1 MERKSGLEY
10 LKDPY
15 LVVKFQK
22 YFGIHSVTEVKQ
34 KNNSIKSQ
42 KSRHSSLIRGNENF
56 EIKHRHL
63 NPTTFRNDPSD
74 ENSVEVG
81 NCEFKVETRP
91 NGNSSSNPSGLVEDS
106 TLSSESDVEALPYLI
121 TNKFWYYFFLFG
133 TYLGDEVFYASFI
146 PFWFWNIDG
155 AVGRRIVMVWT
166 IIMYIGELIILTH
179 KLLLTQSIGSWKVLK
194 CHWEKFILKRTLVRN
209 LKIFS

>member
-1 MERKSGLEY
+1 MERKSGFEY

-22 YFGIHSVTEVKQ
+22 YFGVHSLTDVKQ
-34 KNNSIKSQ
+34 KHSSIKSH
-42 KSRHSSLIRGNENF
+42 KNRHASLIKGNEKF
-56 EIKHRHL
+56 EIKHRHSDL
-63 NPTTFRNDPSD
+63 ISFINDPSD

-81 NCEFKVETRP
+81 SCGFKVETRP
-91 NGNSSSNPSGLVEDS
+91 NGNSSSNPAGLVEDS

-121 TNKFWYYFFLFG
+121 TNKVWYYFFLFA

-166 IIMYIGELIILTH
+166 IIMYIGRLIILT
-179 KLLLTQSIGSWKVLK
+179 
-194 CHWEKFILKRTLVRN
+194 
-209 LKIFS
+209 

>member
-1 MERKSGLEY
+1 MERNSGFEY

-22 YFGIHSVTEVKQ
+22 YFGIHSSTEAKQ

-42 KSRHSSLIRGNENF
+42 KSRHSSLIKGNEKV
-56 EIKHRHL
+56 ELKHRHSDSTSL
-63 NPTTFRNDPSD
+63 GNDPAN
-74 ENSVEVG
+74 ENSMEVG
-81 NCEFKVETRP
+81 NCGFKVETRP
-91 NGNSSSNPSGLVEDS
+91 NGNSSSNLPGLLVEDS

-121 TNKFWYYFFLFG
+121 TIKFWYYFFLFG

-166 IIMYIGELIILTH
+166 IVMYIGKLNILTY
-179 KLLLTQSIGSWKVLK
+179 KLRVNLVYCWLGSFKWVKIYPQL
-194 CHWEKFILKRTLVRN
+194 HTL
-209 LKIFS
+209 